1 VKLVCAGDGERIAV
15 ARLAERLGIADAV
28 KFTGWVGPSGK
39 RALLENA
46 AVFALPSYDEALPM
60 SLLEAM
66 SAGVPVIASPVGGIQ
81 EAVVD
86 GVTGFLVAPGD
97 TQTLERLLRRM
108 LMDKALAARLG
119 GAGRQSARL
128 RYAPE
133 RAIPRIELLYA
144 DVGVPSLAPA
154 PIARPE
160 LKKAA

>member
-1 VKLVCAGDGERIAV
+1 
-15 ARLAERLGIADAV
+15 
-28 KFTGWVGPSGK
+28 
-39 RALLENA
+39 
-46 AVFALPSYDEALPM
+46 
-60 SLLEAM
+60 
-66 SAGVPVIASPVGGIQ
+66 
-81 EAVVD
+81 
-86 GVTGFLVAPGD
+86 
-97 TQTLERLLRRM
+97 M